1 MSFQETP
8 TIQRYSDGDIIV
20 SEGIVSNNAYVIFEG
35 KVNVTKKV
43 DKKSILIN
51 TLNKG
56 EVFGEMG
63 LISQSV
69 RSASVVAVGNVTIGV
84 IDREQFEDIVS
95 KLPDDARAIVKAL
108 VERLRYTSDQLSKIG
123 LELEKNTQYYFFLFI
138 ATLG

>member
-1 MSFQETP
+1 MSFENTP
-8 TIQRYSDGDIIV
+8 NIQRYSNGDSIV
-20 SEGIVSNNAYVIFEG
+20 SEGIVSNNAYIILEG
-35 KVNVTKKV
+35 KVNITKKV

-84 IDREQFEDIVS
+84 IEREQFEAIVS
-95 KLPDDARAIVKAL
+95 KLPDDVRAIVKAL

-123 LELEKNTQYYFFLFI
+123 LELEKTRSIISSFSSQH
-138 ATLG
+138 

>member
-1 MSFQETP
+1 MSFEKTP
-8 TIQRYSDGDIIV
+8 NIQRYANGDIIV
-20 SEGIVSNNAYVIFEG
+20 SEGIVSNNAYIIIEG
-35 KVNVTKKV
+35 KVNITKKV

-51 TLNKG
+51 TLSKG

-84 IDREQFEDIVS
+84 IEREQFEAIVS
-95 KLPDDARAIVKAL
+95 KLPDDVRAIVKAL

-123 LELEKNTQYYFFLFI
+123 LELEKTRSIISSFSSQH
-138 ATLG
+138 

>member
-84 IDREQFEDIVS
+84 IDREQFEAIVS

-108 VERLRYTSDQLSKIG
+108 VERLSYTSDQLSKIG
-123 LELEKNTQYYFFLFI
+123 LELEKTRSIISSFSSQH
-138 ATLG
+138 

>member
-51 TLNKG
+51 TLSKG

-84 IDREQFEDIVS
+84 IDREQFEAIVS

-108 VERLRYTSDQLSKIG
+108 VERLRHTSDQLSKIG
-123 LELEKNTQYYFFLFI
+123 LELEKTRSIISSFSSQH
-138 ATLG
+138 

>member
-1 MSFQETP
+1 MSFDKTP
-8 TIQRYSDGDIIV
+8 NIQRYANGDIIV
-20 SEGIVSNNAYVIFEG
+20 SEGIVSNNAYIIFEG
-35 KVNVTKKV
+35 KVNITKKV

-51 TLNKG
+51 TLSKG

-84 IDREQFEDIVS
+84 IEREQFEAIVS
-95 KLPDDARAIVKAL
+95 KLPDDVGAIVNAL

-123 LELEKNTQYYFFLFI
+123 LELEKTRSIISSFSSQH
-138 ATLG
+138 

>member
-8 TIQRYSDGDIIV
+8 NIQRYANGDIIV
-20 SEGIVSNNAYVIFEG
+20 WEGIVSNNAYIILEG

-51 TLNKG
+51 TLVKG

-84 IDREQFEDIVS
+84 IEREQFEAIVS
-95 KLPDDARAIVKAL
+95 KLPDDVRAIVKAL
-108 VERLRYTSDQLSKIG
+108 VDRLRYTSDQLSKIG
-123 LELEKNTQYYFFLFI
+123 LELEKTRSIISSFSSQH
-138 ATLG
+138 